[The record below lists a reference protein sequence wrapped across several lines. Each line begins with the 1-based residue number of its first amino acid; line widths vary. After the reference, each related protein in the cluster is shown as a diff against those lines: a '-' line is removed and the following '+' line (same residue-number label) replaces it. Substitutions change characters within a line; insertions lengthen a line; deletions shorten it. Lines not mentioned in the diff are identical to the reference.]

1 MTARRFSMI
10 SKPGAPHGG
19 EKNRYKGGAKA
30 SLLKQGHTK
39 TQDMTAGTKVLHDP
53 HKFIGIF
60 RKGTGQLEELL
71 AFCRQFYTAILANK
85 SPTPNSFSRVWMA
98 LDREGCRNM
107 ELLRRLGQI
116 SAGADSLE
124 IAQLD
129 EVHDRLLIP

>member
-1 MTARRFSMI
+1 
-10 SKPGAPHGG
+10 
-19 EKNRYKGGAKA
+19 
-30 SLLKQGHTK
+30 
-39 TQDMTAGTKVLHDP
+39 MTAGTKVLHDP

-85 SPTPNSFSRVWMA
+85 KPHAKFLFKG
-98 LDREGCRNM
+98 LDGARQGRLGNM
-107 ELLRRLGQI
+107 EQLRRLGQI